1 MLGVMFVQRSR
12 AEQGETLMNTLHSL
26 WDALD
31 VQVDD
36 VDRELFGRLMH
47 GPSRLHQS
55 SLDKA
60 RHIPSLP
67 CEFGL

>member
-1 MLGVMFVQRSR
+1 MLGAVSVQRSR

-31 VQVDD
+31 VPVDD

-47 GPSRLHQS
+47 GPSRLYQS

-60 RHIPSLP
+60 SHSPSETKL
-67 CEFGL
+67 